1 MLSDLLRCCL
11 PRLLTQLF
19 GVDTMLRLRPT
30 KRAPSHRARSR
41 PQAWAN
47 VPWWHSL
54 VFVAAVLIIAF
65 AVIIRP
71 RSGSSTQPN
80 STITYHVH
88 DSATGAPLNGV
99 TVSVGGQTL
108 TSDANGLVKLPVAQV
123 EQDVIIQMPGYVTI
137 YSSASSNSPK
147 EQSVSLAIAPTPTAT
162 EIPPTPIPPTP
173 TSVPLAEGDTFAG
186 TVVDADDIP
195 IAGAVVLLG
204 SKFVETNA
212 DGEFSIEYRG
222 GDPEARISAPGYA
235 DLTMVAAQKP
245 KITLERFV
253 VKGVYLN
260 GTAAGEP
267 AIVDAVIE
275 LIDQTE
281 LNAVV
286 IDTKDS
292 IIFYDS
298 QIDFFRD
305 AGAVDPV
312 YDAKE
317 LVQRFHDHG
326 IYVIARQVAYKD
338 PLVAEAHPELSIKDE
353 ETGKPWRGWAGEA
366 WVNPLKKALYQPNV
380 DLAVETAEMGFD
392 EIQYDYIRFPDGDLA
407 GADFGKAYDN
417 VDKRIA
423 AVTTL
428 LKMTRDA
435 LRPMGVKLSADV
447 FGWMLLVD
455 NDQGI
460 GQRFQDVAAVVDFI
474 SPMVYPSHFPEG
486 SIAVPGHPND
496 YPYDVISISLSL
508 GMAKIPGGE
517 FKMRPWL
524 QDFTLPGMSD
534 YGPDE
539 IRAEIDAAED
549 SGSSGWMVWNVNA
562 NYVDG
567 AYKAADA

>member
-1 MLSDLLRCCL
+1 
-11 PRLLTQLF
+11 
-19 GVDTMLRLRPT
+19 MLRFRPT
-30 KRAPSHRARSR
+30 KRAPAPRARPHSR
-41 PQAWAN
+41 AWAD

-54 VFVAAVLIIAF
+54 IFIAAVLFIALALIIY
-65 AVIIRP
+65 P
-71 RSGSSTQPN
+71 RSGSSTPTN
-80 STITYHVH
+80 RAVTYYIH
-88 DSATGAPLNGV
+88 DATTGAPLEGV
-99 TVSVGGQTL
+99 SVSVGGQTL
-108 TSDANGLVKLPVAQV
+108 QSDAEGIARMPVAEV

-137 YSSASSNSPK
+137 YSAASSTSPR
-147 EQSVSLAIAPTPTAT
+147 EQSVALAIAPTPTAT
-162 EIPPTPIPPTP
+162 DIPPTPVPPTP
-173 TSVPLAEGDTFAG
+173 TTVPLDSGDTFAG
-186 TVVDADDIP
+186 TVSDADGQP

-204 SKFVETNA
+204 AKYVETDD
-212 DGEFSIEYRG
+212 DGSFAIKYRG
-222 GDPEARISAPGYA
+222 GDPEARISASGYA
-235 DLTMVAAQKP
+235 DVTVQAAKNL
-245 KITLERFV
+245 KITLERFA

-260 GTAAGEP
+260 GTAAGDP
-267 AIVDAVIE
+267 DVVDAIID

-281 LNAVV
+281 LNAVI
-286 IDTKDS
+286 IDTKDG

-298 QIDFFRD
+298 QVAFFRD

-317 LVQRFHDHG
+317 LVQKFHDHG

-366 WVNPLKKALYQPNV
+366 WVNPLKKGLYQPNV
-380 DLAVETAEMGFD
+380 DLAVETAELGFD
-392 EIQYDYIRFPDGDLA
+392 EIQYDYIRFPDGDLT
-407 GADFGKAYDN
+407 GADFGKDYED

-428 LKMTRDA
+428 LEMTRDA

-455 NDQGI
+455 DDQGI
-460 GQRFQDVAAVVDFI
+460 GQRFPDVAAVVDYI

-486 SIAVPGHPND
+486 SVAVPGHPND
-496 YPYDVISISLSL
+496 YPYDVISISLNL
-508 GMAKIPGGE
+508 GMIKIPGAE

-524 QDFTLPGMSD
+524 QDFSLPGMSK
-534 YGPDE
+534 YGADD

-562 NYVDG
+562 KYVFG
-567 AYKAADA
+567 AYKPAE